1 MLANA
6 ELACY
11 LPGIIRQRLN
21 NINPDGRL
29 EPAKETFPAAILSAD
44 LSGFTALTEYL
55 THTSPTGAEE
65 LTQILDLYFGH
76 LVRIVTSHGGDVIKF
91 SGDGLIALWYGAED
105 LALLTRRAVQCG

>member
-1 MLANA
+1 MAAMMLANA

-65 LTQILDLYFGH
+65 LTQIQTSI
-76 LVRIVTSHGGDVIKF
+76 LVIWC
-91 SGDGLIALWYGAED
+91 GLSLHTVAM
-105 LALLTRRAVQCG
+105 